1 LSSIYPNELRREFGD
16 EMVEVFDEQVSEAYS
31 EAVFPACFV
40 SGSARPGS
48 SSLSLCPVG
57 LPLFNREYADYTSS
71 VHDPSS
77 GFRWFPLS
85 HESRLKITSCVDVA
99 SSASLL
105 VLVFDPHMSDKED

>member
-1 LSSIYPNELRREFGD
+1 MDRAALSKKPVSAANGFSIVILHGVVMRRLLTRN
-16 EMVEVFDEQVSEAYS
+16 MVRSAGRCSKARGRRNSPVS
-31 EAVFPACFV
+31 
-40 SGSARPGS
+40 
-48 SSLSLCPVG
+48 

-105 VLVFDPHMSDKED
+105 VLVFDPHMPDKED